1 MFLALS
7 IPFLIYDSVRFE
19 ADLLSYNYF
28 DILLGVVLT
37 FISDGHLAVLIF
49 FVQAM

>member
-1 MFLALS
+1 
-7 IPFLIYDSVRFE
+7 VRFE

-49 FVQAM
+49 FVQAMWTSLTFVDVS